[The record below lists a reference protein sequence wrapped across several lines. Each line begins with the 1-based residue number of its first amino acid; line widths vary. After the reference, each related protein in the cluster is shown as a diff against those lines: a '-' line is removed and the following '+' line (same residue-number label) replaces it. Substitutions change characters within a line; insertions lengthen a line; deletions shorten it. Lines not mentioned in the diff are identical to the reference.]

1 MKTHLNHIN
10 TQKVRYTFE
19 EMTTESLNQFFLH
32 QDVSRSKSRNLDS
45 CANKLS
51 N

>member
-32 QDVSRSKSRNLDS
+32 QDVSR
-45 CANKLS
+45 ANPEIWTLVLT